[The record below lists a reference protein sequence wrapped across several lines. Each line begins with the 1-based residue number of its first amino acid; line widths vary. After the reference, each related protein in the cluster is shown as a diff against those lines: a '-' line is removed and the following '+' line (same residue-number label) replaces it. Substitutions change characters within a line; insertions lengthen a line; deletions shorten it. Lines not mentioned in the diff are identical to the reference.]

1 MALLVIDGNDLVRS
15 LKAGCINLEHQ
26 RDAVDLLNV
35 FPVPDGDTGT
45 NMYLTLLSAVKE
57 GEKNINEPVGKVA
70 KAISRGSLM
79 GARGNSG
86 VILSQIFRG
95 FARVLEGKEKA
106 DAMDLALALKAGSQ
120 TAYDA
125 VMKPVEGTIL
135 TVVREVSATCE
146 AEAQKGSD
154 VIGIL
159 VAGIATGNATLAKTP
174 SMLPILKEAGVVDSG
189 GQGFMYFLEGLLQ
202 GLAQEKE
209 IELGEYREKLAQP
222 GKKALAQGDQPISLE
237 YQYCNEVLIK
247 GSGLKVDD
255 IRDHLGPLGDSMLVV
270 GDEEIVKVHIHS
282 NHPGKVLE
290 TCLQFGQLS
299 DIKINN
305 MLEEVHEHINNWKG
319 IGETALAAAKEPERK
334 QTGLVAVAAGDGILA
349 VLKSLG
355 VDQVVEGGQ
364 TMNPSTEDLLNACNL
379 VNADAV
385 IILPNNGNVIM
396 SAQQV
401 VGLSEKKVRVVPSR
415 SVMQAISAL
424 ITYDSQ
430 GDADQMADEMTEVAQ
445 SVAYGEVTYA
455 IRDSNVNGLEIKEG
469 DTIGLINDQ
478 IVLTA
483 ADPADAV
490 VRLLEPMVA
499 DSGLLITLFYGEG
512 ISEAEA
518 GSLAEKISAKY
529 ESSEVETHYGGQ
541 PLYSYLLSVE

>member
-1 MALLVIDGNDLVRS
+1 LALLVIDGNDLVRC
-15 LKAGCINLEHQ
+15 LKAGCINLEHK
-26 RDAVDLLNV
+26 RDSVDLLNV

-57 GEKNINEPVGKVA
+57 GEKNTNESVGKVA
-70 KAISRGSLM
+70 KAVSRGSLM

-95 FARVLEGKEKA
+95 FARVLDGKEKA
-106 DAMDLALALKAGSQ
+106 DAMDMALALKAGSQ

-135 TVVREVSATCE
+135 TVVREVAATCE

-154 VIGIL
+154 IIGIL
-159 VAGIATGNATLAKTP
+159 VAGIETGNITLAKTP

-189 GQGFMYFLEGLLQ
+189 GQGFMYFLEGLLE

-209 IELGEYREKLAQP
+209 IKLGEYRDKLVASSTLSREED
-222 GKKALAQGDQPISLE
+222 KTITLE
-237 YQYCNEVLIK
+237 FQYCNETLIK
-247 GSGLKVDD
+247 GEGLD
-255 IRDHLGPLGDSMLVV
+255 IEDIKDHLRPLGDSMLVV
-270 GDEEIVKVHIHS
+270 GGDDLVKVHIHS

-305 MLEEVHEHINNWKG
+305 MLEEVHEHINNWK
-319 IGETALAAAKEPERK
+319 EQEEAAANESERK
-334 QTGLVAVAAGDGILA
+334 HTGLVAVAAGDGIIA

-364 TMNPSTEDLLNACNL
+364 TMNPSTEDLLNACNS
-379 VNADAV
+379 VNADSI

-401 VGLSEKKVRVVPSR
+401 GELSDKPVRVVPSR

-424 ITYDSQ
+424 IAYDPQ
-430 GDADQMADEMTEVAQ
+430 GDIQDLAGEMSAAVEGVK
-445 SVAYGEVTYA
+445 YGEVTYA
-455 IRDSNVNGLEIKEG
+455 VRNSHVNGLEIKEG
-469 DTIGLINDQ
+469 HTIGLIDDKV
-478 IVLTA
+478 VLTA
-483 ADPADAV
+483 DNPVEAV
-490 VRLLEPMVA
+490 TGLLERMIDEDAQLV
-499 DSGLLITLFYGEG
+499 TLFFGEG
-512 ISEAEA
+512 ISEDEA
-518 GSLAEKISAKY
+518 DSLKDKITADY
-529 ESSEVETHYGGQ
+529 PDCEIEMHYGGQ
-541 PLYSYLLSVE
+541 PHYSYLLSVE